1 MSNLPETPSWE
12 SGIHQLEEADRA
24 KAGPGGIL
32 NIPSS
37 QLANRTRW
45 LKVQVESA
53 ADYREYTFFKSESDP
68 DGTLTGIANTPDG
81 KMFRVAQGTESEDS
95 FIYYLNANGVAY
107 PVAAYVGKGYVDNRL
122 VPGPYRSSYIP
133 LFHDF
138 NGMVPMWLDEG
149 RPDAAGFG
157 PNLRGEVAAIPN
169 QWAQQYL
176 AQMSYTTRY
185 FPLFH
190 DRNGNVPIWLKNGL
204 LDGAGFGPGLL
215 GVITALIE
223 SAPGG
228 AGYADKYFIPGD
240 QYKFI
245 FKRGLIFSGENT
257 SLNVG
262 FTGDSWTEAN
272 TIPQSMINVLG
283 GTSKDP
289 GWISCSTRASSVMSG
304 ITLSRSGFT
313 QYDGDNENGN
323 ASPLYGS
330 GPDGIALYNTGTASW
345 IMWTGVKATDLTLFY
360 YDGTG
365 SFDIVIDG
373 TTTAT
378 ITGGNTG
385 KALTHVIS
393 GLTSSTHTVRVQAP
407 GDGVVSILG
416 MYGKDSG
423 NPRGVTVSRMGN
435 SGAMAS
441 DYLFWKDWIA
451 PVASYLDIDMLFII
465 LGTNDF
471 RKSAGTAEYE
481 NGIQTIIDKY
491 KAATPGICICLIS
504 PAQGNATGTPALE
517 EYDSSMRKLA
527 VNNGVSFISGYQIFP
542 KSYSNANGAWQDNLH
557 LSSKGALVLTSTIKN
572 HFFQE

>member
-1 MSNLPETPSWE
+1 
-12 SGIHQLEEADRA
+12 
-24 KAGPGGIL
+24 
-32 NIPSS
+32 
-37 QLANRTRW
+37 
-45 LKVQVESA
+45 
-53 ADYREYTFFKSESDP
+53 
-68 DGTLTGIANTPDG
+68 
-81 KMFRVAQGTESEDS
+81 
-95 FIYYLNANGVAY
+95 
-107 PVAAYVGKGYVDNRL
+107 
-122 VPGPYRSSYIP
+122 
-133 LFHDF
+133 
-138 NGMVPMWLDEG
+138 
-149 RPDAAGFG
+149 
-157 PNLRGEVAAIPN
+157 
-169 QWAQQYL
+169 
-176 AQMSYTTRY
+176 
-185 FPLFH
+185 
-190 DRNGNVPIWLKNGL
+190 
-204 LDGAGFGPGLL
+204 
-215 GVITALIE
+215 
-223 SAPGG
+223 
-228 AGYADKYFIPGD
+228 
-240 QYKFI
+240 YKFL
-245 FKRGLIFSGENT
+245 FKRGLVFSGENT
-257 SLNVG
+257 SLNVA

-345 IMWTGVKATDLTLFY
+345 IMWSGVKATDLTLFY

-393 GLTSSTHTVRVQAP
+393 GLASSAHTVRIQAP

-557 LSSKGALVLTSTIKN
+557 LSSKGALVLTSTIKK

>member
-1 MSNLPETPSWE
+1 
-12 SGIHQLEEADRA
+12 GH
-24 KAGPGGIL
+24 
-32 NIPSS
+32 
-37 QLANRTRW
+37 
-45 LKVQVESA
+45 
-53 ADYREYTFFKSESDP
+53 
-68 DGTLTGIANTPDG
+68 
-81 KMFRVAQGTESEDS
+81 
-95 FIYYLNANGVAY
+95 
-107 PVAAYVGKGYVDNRL
+107 
-122 VPGPYRSSYIP
+122 
-133 LFHDF
+133 
-138 NGMVPMWLDEG
+138 
-149 RPDAAGFG
+149 
-157 PNLRGEVAAIPN
+157 
-169 QWAQQYL
+169 
-176 AQMSYTTRY
+176 
-185 FPLFH
+185 
-190 DRNGNVPIWLKNGL
+190 
-204 LDGAGFGPGLL
+204 
-215 GVITALIE
+215 
-223 SAPGG
+223 
-228 AGYADKYFIPGD
+228 ADKYFIPGD

-245 FKRGLIFSGENT
+245 FKRGLIFNGENT
-257 SLNVG
+257 SLNVV

-345 IMWTGVKATDLTLFY
+345 IMWSGVKATDLTLFY

-557 LSSKGALVLTSTIKN
+557 LSSKGATVLTSTIKN